1 MTDSLDMVFD
11 YKKLN
16 EAQDR
21 PLLNSCSDSLDEGS
35 IIQQPLIERKKNL
48 VIKKKVYLDQN
59 GKILTYKPLSIQDD
73 VKPSEND

>member
-1 MTDSLDMVFD
+1 MTDSLDIVFD

-16 EAQDR
+16 GVQDL
-21 PLLNSCSDSLDEGS
+21 PLINSCSDSLDEGS

-59 GKILTYKPLSIQDD
+59 GNILNHKPL
-73 VKPSEND
+73 